1 MTGIY
6 IIGLIAQVF
15 FSARMLVQW
24 ILSEKQ
30 KRIVSPLLY
39 WVFSLIGAYLLCI
52 YGWLRNDF
60 SIILGQFIAFYVY
73 IWNLNDKGM
82 WQKIPVAVRVI
93 LAATPVVAAAFAL
106 NDFHSF
112 LDSFFRD
119 ENIPAWLIAFGSTGQ
134 IIFTLRFVYQWYC
147 SHKAGE
153 SVLPISFWVMSLV
166 GSLMILTYAIIRL
179 DPILILS
186 QSTGFIV
193 YTRNILLGRKSR
205 QPMLRSARQT
215 KQIRL

>member
-1 MTGIY
+1 MIGVY

-30 KRIVSPLLY
+30 KRVVSPVLY
-39 WVFSLIGAYLLCI
+39 WLFSLIGAYLLCV

-60 SIILGQFIAFYVY
+60 SIILGQFISFYIY

-82 WQKIPVAVRVI
+82 WHRIPTLLRVV
-93 LAATPVVAAAFAL
+93 LGLTPIVAALFVL
-106 NDFHSF
+106 NDFSAF
-112 LDSFFRD
+112 VDSFFKD
-119 ENIPAWLIAFGSTGQ
+119 EDIPAWLIVFGSVGQ
-134 IIFTLRFVYQWYC
+134 VIFTLRFVYQWYY
-147 SHKAGE
+147 SRKVGE
-153 SVLPISFWVMSLV
+153 SVLPVGFWIQSLI

-193 YTRNILLGRKSR
+193 YTRNIMLGRK
-205 QPMLRSARQT
+205 ANKT
-215 KQIRL
+215 KE

>member
-1 MTGIY
+1 MIGVY

-30 KRIVSPLLY
+30 KRIVSPVLY
-39 WVFSLIGAYLLCI
+39 WLFSLIGAYLLCV

-60 SIILGQFIAFYVY
+60 SIILGQFISFYIY

-82 WQKIPVAVRVI
+82 WHRIPTLLRVV
-93 LAATPVVAAAFAL
+93 LGLTPIVAALFVL
-106 NDFHSF
+106 NDFSAF
-112 LDSFFRD
+112 VDSFFKD
-119 ENIPAWLIAFGSTGQ
+119 EDIPAWLITFGSVGQ
-134 IIFTLRFVYQWYC
+134 VIFTLRFVYQWYY
-147 SHKAGE
+147 SRKVGE
-153 SVLPISFWVMSLV
+153 SVLPVGFWIQSLI

-193 YTRNILLGRKSR
+193 YTRNIMLGRK
-205 QPMLRSARQT
+205 ANKT
-215 KQIRL
+215 KE

>member
-1 MTGIY
+1 MIGVY

-15 FSARMLVQW
+15 FSARLLAQW

-30 KRIVSPLLY
+30 KRVVSPVLY
-39 WVFSLIGAYLLCI
+39 WLFSLIGAYLLCV

-60 SIILGQFIAFYVY
+60 SIILGQFISFYIY

-82 WQKIPVAVRVI
+82 WHRIPTLLRVV
-93 LAATPVVAAAFAL
+93 LGLTPIVAALFVL
-106 NDFHSF
+106 NDFSAF
-112 LDSFFRD
+112 VDSFFKD
-119 ENIPAWLIAFGSTGQ
+119 EDIPVWLIAFGSVGQ
-134 IIFTLRFVYQWYC
+134 VIFTLRFVYQWYY
-147 SHKAGE
+147 SRKVGE
-153 SVLPISFWVMSLV
+153 SVLPVGFWIQSLI

-193 YTRNILLGRKSR
+193 YTRNIMLGRK
-205 QPMLRSARQT
+205 ANKT
-215 KQIRL
+215 KE

>member
-1 MTGIY
+1 MIGVY

-30 KRIVSPLLY
+30 KRVVSPVLY
-39 WVFSLIGAYLLCI
+39 WLFSLIGAYLLCV

-60 SIILGQFIAFYVY
+60 SIILGQFISFYIY

-82 WQKIPVAVRVI
+82 WHRIPTLLRVV
-93 LAATPVVAAAFAL
+93 LGLTPIVAALFVL
-106 NDFHSF
+106 NDFSAF
-112 LDSFFRD
+112 VDSFFKD
-119 ENIPAWLIAFGSTGQ
+119 EDIPAWLIAFGSVGQ
-134 IIFTLRFVYQWYC
+134 VIFTLRFVYQWYY
-147 SHKAGE
+147 SRKVGE
-153 SVLPISFWVMSLV
+153 SVLPVGFWIQSLI

-193 YTRNILLGRKSR
+193 YTRNIMLGRK
-205 QPMLRSARQT
+205 ANKT
-215 KQIRL
+215 KE

>member
-1 MTGIY
+1 MIGVY

-24 ILSEKQ
+24 IISEKQ
-30 KRIVSPLLY
+30 KRVVSPVLY
-39 WVFSLIGAYLLCI
+39 WLFSLIGAYLLCV

-60 SIILGQFIAFYVY
+60 SIILGQFISFYIY

-82 WQKIPVAVRVI
+82 WHRIPTLLRVV
-93 LAATPVVAAAFAL
+93 LGLTPIVAALFVL
-106 NDFHSF
+106 NDFSAF
-112 LDSFFRD
+112 VDSFFKD
-119 ENIPAWLIAFGSTGQ
+119 EDIPVWLIAFGSVGQ
-134 IIFTLRFVYQWYC
+134 VIFTLRFVYQWYY
-147 SHKAGE
+147 SRKVGE
-153 SVLPISFWVMSLV
+153 SVLPVGFWIQSLI

-193 YTRNILLGRKSR
+193 YTRNIMLGRK
-205 QPMLRSARQT
+205 ANKT
-215 KQIRL
+215 KE

>member
-1 MTGIY
+1 MIGVY

-30 KRIVSPLLY
+30 KRVVSPVLY
-39 WVFSLIGAYLLCI
+39 WLFSLIGAYLLCV

-60 SIILGQFIAFYVY
+60 SIILGQFISFYIY

-82 WQKIPVAVRVI
+82 WHRIPTLLRVI
-93 LAATPVVAAAFAL
+93 LGLTPIVAALFVL
-106 NDFHSF
+106 NDFSAF
-112 LDSFFRD
+112 VDSFFKD
-119 ENIPAWLIAFGSTGQ
+119 EDIPVWLITFGSVGQ
-134 IIFTLRFVYQWYC
+134 VIFTLRFVYQWYY
-147 SHKAGE
+147 SRKVGE
-153 SVLPISFWVMSLV
+153 SVLPVGFWIQSLI

-193 YTRNILLGRKSR
+193 YTRNIMLGRK
-205 QPMLRSARQT
+205 ANKT
-215 KQIRL
+215 KE

>member
-1 MTGIY
+1 MIGVY

-30 KRIVSPLLY
+30 KRVVSPVLY
-39 WVFSLIGAYLLCI
+39 WLFSLIGAYLLCV

-60 SIILGQFIAFYVY
+60 SIILGQFISFYIY

-82 WQKIPVAVRVI
+82 WHRIPTLLRVV
-93 LAATPVVAAAFAL
+93 LGLTPIVAALFVL
-106 NDFHSF
+106 NDFSAF
-112 LDSFFRD
+112 VDSFFKD
-119 ENIPAWLIAFGSTGQ
+119 EDIPVWLIAFGSVGQ
-134 IIFTLRFVYQWYC
+134 VIFTLRFVYQWYY
-147 SHKAGE
+147 SRKVGE
-153 SVLPISFWVMSLV
+153 SVLPVGFWIQSLI

-186 QSTGFIV
+186 QSMGFIV
-193 YTRNILLGRKSR
+193 YTRNIMLGRK
-205 QPMLRSARQT
+205 ANKT
-215 KQIRL
+215 KE

>member
-1 MTGIY
+1 MIGVY

-30 KRIVSPLLY
+30 KRVVSPVLY
-39 WVFSLIGAYLLCI
+39 WLFSLIGAYLLCV

-60 SIILGQFIAFYVY
+60 SIILGQFISFYIY

-82 WQKIPVAVRVI
+82 WHRIPTLLRVV
-93 LAATPVVAAAFAL
+93 LGLTPIVAALFVL
-106 NDFHSF
+106 NDFSAF
-112 LDSFFRD
+112 VDSFFKD
-119 ENIPAWLIAFGSTGQ
+119 EDIPVWLITFGSVGQ
-134 IIFTLRFVYQWYC
+134 VIFTLRFVYQWYY
-147 SHKAGE
+147 SRKVGE
-153 SVLPISFWVMSLV
+153 SVLPVGFWIQSLI

-193 YTRNILLGRKSR
+193 YTRNIMLGRK
-205 QPMLRSARQT
+205 ANKT
-215 KQIRL
+215 KE

>member
-1 MTGIY
+1 MIGVY

-30 KRIVSPLLY
+30 KRVVSPVLY
-39 WVFSLIGAYLLCI
+39 WLFSLIGAYLLCV

-60 SIILGQFIAFYVY
+60 SIILGQFISFYIY

-82 WQKIPVAVRVI
+82 WHRIPTLLRVI
-93 LAATPVVAAAFAL
+93 LGLTPIVAALFVL
-106 NDFHSF
+106 NDFSAF
-112 LDSFFRD
+112 VDSFFKD
-119 ENIPAWLIAFGSTGQ
+119 EDIPVWLIAFGSVGQ
-134 IIFTLRFVYQWYC
+134 VIFTLRFVYQWYY
-147 SHKAGE
+147 SRRVGE
-153 SVLPISFWVMSLV
+153 SVLPVGFWIQSLI

-193 YTRNILLGRKSR
+193 YTRNIMLGRK
-205 QPMLRSARQT
+205 ANKT
-215 KQIRL
+215 KE

>member
-1 MTGIY
+1 MIGVY

-30 KRIVSPLLY
+30 KRVVSPVLY
-39 WVFSLIGAYLLCI
+39 WLFSLIGAYLLCV

-60 SIILGQFIAFYVY
+60 SIILGQFISFYIY

-82 WQKIPVAVRVI
+82 WHRIPTLLRVV
-93 LAATPVVAAAFAL
+93 LGLTPIVAALFVL
-106 NDFHSF
+106 NDFSAF
-112 LDSFFRD
+112 VDSFFKD
-119 ENIPAWLIAFGSTGQ
+119 EDIPVWLIAFGSVGQ
-134 IIFTLRFVYQWYC
+134 VIFTLRFVYQWYY
-147 SHKAGE
+147 SRKVGE
-153 SVLPISFWVMSLV
+153 SVLPVGFWIQSLI

-193 YTRNILLGRKSR
+193 YTRNIMLGRK
-205 QPMLRSARQT
+205 ANKT
-215 KQIRL
+215 KE

>member
-1 MTGIY
+1 MIGVY

-30 KRIVSPLLY
+30 KRVVSPVLY
-39 WVFSLIGAYLLCI
+39 WLFSLIGAYLLCV

-60 SIILGQFIAFYVY
+60 SIILGQFISFYIY

-82 WQKIPVAVRVI
+82 WHRIPTLLQVV
-93 LAATPVVAAAFAL
+93 LGLTPIVAALFVL
-106 NDFHSF
+106 NDFSAF
-112 LDSFFRD
+112 VDSFFKD
-119 ENIPAWLIAFGSTGQ
+119 EDIPAWLITFGSVGQ
-134 IIFTLRFVYQWYC
+134 VIFTLRFVYQWYY
-147 SHKAGE
+147 SRKVGE
-153 SVLPISFWVMSLV
+153 SVLPVGFWIQSLI

-193 YTRNILLGRKSR
+193 YTRNIMLGRK
-205 QPMLRSARQT
+205 ANKT
-215 KQIRL
+215 KE

>member
-1 MTGIY
+1 MIGVY

-30 KRIVSPLLY
+30 KRVVSPVLY
-39 WVFSLIGAYLLCI
+39 WLFSLIGAYLLCV

-60 SIILGQFIAFYVY
+60 SIILGQFISFYIY

-82 WQKIPVAVRVI
+82 WHRIPTLLRVI
-93 LAATPVVAAAFAL
+93 LGLTPIVAALFVL
-106 NDFHSF
+106 NDFSAF
-112 LDSFFRD
+112 VDSFFKD
-119 ENIPAWLIAFGSTGQ
+119 EDIPAWLITFGSVGQ
-134 IIFTLRFVYQWYC
+134 VIFTLRFVYQWYY
-147 SHKAGE
+147 SRKVGE
-153 SVLPISFWVMSLV
+153 SVLPVGFWIQSLI

-193 YTRNILLGRKSR
+193 YTRNIMLGRK
-205 QPMLRSARQT
+205 ANKT
-215 KQIRL
+215 KE

>member
-1 MTGIY
+1 MIGVY

-30 KRIVSPLLY
+30 KRVVSPVLY
-39 WVFSLIGAYLLCI
+39 WLFSLIGAYLLCV

-60 SIILGQFIAFYVY
+60 SIILGQFISFYIY

-82 WQKIPVAVRVI
+82 WHRIPTLLQVV
-93 LAATPVVAAAFAL
+93 LGLTPIVAALFVL
-106 NDFHSF
+106 NDFSAF
-112 LDSFFRD
+112 VDSFFKD
-119 ENIPAWLIAFGSTGQ
+119 EDIPVWLITFGSVGQ
-134 IIFTLRFVYQWYC
+134 VIFTLRFVYQWYY
-147 SHKAGE
+147 SRKVGE
-153 SVLPISFWVMSLV
+153 SVLPVGFWIQSLI

-193 YTRNILLGRKSR
+193 YTRNIMLGRK
-205 QPMLRSARQT
+205 ANKT
-215 KQIRL
+215 KE

>member
-1 MTGIY
+1 MIGVY

-30 KRIVSPLLY
+30 KRVVSPVLY
-39 WVFSLIGAYLLCI
+39 WLFSLIGAYLLCV

-60 SIILGQFIAFYVY
+60 SIILGQFISFYIY

-82 WQKIPVAVRVI
+82 WHRIPTLLRVV
-93 LAATPVVAAAFAL
+93 LGLTPIVAALFVL
-106 NDFHSF
+106 NDFSAF
-112 LDSFFRD
+112 VDSFFKD
-119 ENIPAWLIAFGSTGQ
+119 EDIPVWLIAFGSVGQ
-134 IIFTLRFVYQWYC
+134 VIFTLRFVYQWYY
-147 SHKAGE
+147 SRKVGE
-153 SVLPISFWVMSLV
+153 SVLPVGFWIQSLI

-193 YTRNILLGRKSR
+193 YTRNIMLGRK
-205 QPMLRSARQT
+205 AN
-215 KQIRL
+215 KKNE

>member
-1 MTGIY
+1 MIGVY

-30 KRIVSPLLY
+30 KRVVSPVLY
-39 WVFSLIGAYLLCI
+39 WLFSLIGAYLLCV

-60 SIILGQFIAFYVY
+60 SIILGQFISFYIY

-82 WQKIPVAVRVI
+82 WHRIPTLLRVI
-93 LAATPVVAAAFAL
+93 LGLTPIVAALFVL
-106 NDFHSF
+106 NDFSAF
-112 LDSFFRD
+112 VDSFFKD
-119 ENIPAWLIAFGSTGQ
+119 EDIPAWLIVFGSVGQ
-134 IIFTLRFVYQWYC
+134 VIFTLRFVYQWYY
-147 SHKAGE
+147 SRKVGE
-153 SVLPISFWVMSLV
+153 SVLPVGFWIQSLI

-193 YTRNILLGRKSR
+193 YTRNIMLGRK
-205 QPMLRSARQT
+205 ANKT
-215 KQIRL
+215 KE

>member
-1 MTGIY
+1 MIGVY

-30 KRIVSPLLY
+30 KRVVSPVLY
-39 WVFSLIGAYLLCI
+39 WLFSLIGAYLLCV

-60 SIILGQFIAFYVY
+60 SIILGQFISFYIY

-82 WQKIPVAVRVI
+82 WHRIPTLLRVI
-93 LAATPVVAAAFAL
+93 LGLTPIVAALFVL
-106 NDFHSF
+106 NDFSAF
-112 LDSFFRD
+112 VDSFFKD
-119 ENIPAWLIAFGSTGQ
+119 EDIPAWLIAFGSVGQ
-134 IIFTLRFVYQWYC
+134 VIFTLRFVYQWYY
-147 SHKAGE
+147 SRKVGE
-153 SVLPISFWVMSLV
+153 SVLPVGFWIQSLI

-193 YTRNILLGRKSR
+193 YTRNIMLGRK
-205 QPMLRSARQT
+205 ANKT
-215 KQIRL
+215 KE

>member
-1 MTGIY
+1 MIGVY

-30 KRIVSPLLY
+30 KRVVSPVLY
-39 WVFSLIGAYLLCI
+39 WLFSLIGAYLLCV

-60 SIILGQFIAFYVY
+60 SIILGQFISFYIY

-82 WQKIPVAVRVI
+82 WHRIPTLLQVV
-93 LAATPVVAAAFAL
+93 LGLTPIVAALFVL
-106 NDFHSF
+106 NDFSAF
-112 LDSFFRD
+112 VDSFFKD
-119 ENIPAWLIAFGSTGQ
+119 EDIPVWLIAFGSVGQ
-134 IIFTLRFVYQWYC
+134 VIFTLRFVYQWYY
-147 SHKAGE
+147 SRKVGE
-153 SVLPISFWVMSLV
+153 SVLPVGFWIQSLI

-193 YTRNILLGRKSR
+193 YTRNIMLGRK
-205 QPMLRSARQT
+205 ANKT
-215 KQIRL
+215 KE

>member
-1 MTGIY
+1 MIGVY

-30 KRIVSPLLY
+30 KRVVSPVLY
-39 WVFSLIGAYLLCI
+39 WLFSLIGAYLLCV

-60 SIILGQFIAFYVY
+60 SIILGQFISFYIY

-82 WQKIPVAVRVI
+82 WHRIPTLLRVV
-93 LAATPVVAAAFAL
+93 LGLTPIVAALFVL
-106 NDFHSF
+106 NDFSAF
-112 LDSFFRD
+112 VDSFFKD
-119 ENIPAWLIAFGSTGQ
+119 EDIPAWLITFGSVGQ
-134 IIFTLRFVYQWYC
+134 VIFTLRFVYQWYY
-147 SHKAGE
+147 SRKVGE
-153 SVLPISFWVMSLV
+153 SVLPVGFWIQSLI

-193 YTRNILLGRKSR
+193 YTRNIMLGRK
-205 QPMLRSARQT
+205 ANKT
-215 KQIRL
+215 KE

>member
-1 MTGIY
+1 MIGVY

-30 KRIVSPLLY
+30 KRVVSPVLY
-39 WVFSLIGAYLLCI
+39 WLFSLIGAYLLCV

-60 SIILGQFIAFYVY
+60 SIILGQFISFYIY

-82 WQKIPVAVRVI
+82 RHRIPTLLRVI
-93 LAATPVVAAAFAL
+93 LGLTPIVAALFVL
-106 NDFHSF
+106 NDFSAF
-112 LDSFFRD
+112 VDSFFKD
-119 ENIPAWLIAFGSTGQ
+119 EDIPVWLIAFGSVGQ
-134 IIFTLRFVYQWYC
+134 VIFTLRFVYQWYY
-147 SHKAGE
+147 SRKVGE
-153 SVLPISFWVMSLV
+153 SVLPVGFWIQSLI

-193 YTRNILLGRKSR
+193 YTRNIMLGRK
-205 QPMLRSARQT
+205 ANKT
-215 KQIRL
+215 KE

>member
-1 MTGIY
+1 MIGVY

-30 KRIVSPLLY
+30 KRVVSPVLY
-39 WVFSLIGAYLLCI
+39 WLFSLIGAYLLCV

-60 SIILGQFIAFYVY
+60 SIILGQFISFYIY

-82 WQKIPVAVRVI
+82 WHRIPTLLRVV
-93 LAATPVVAAAFAL
+93 LGLTPIVAALFVL
-106 NDFHSF
+106 NDFSAF
-112 LDSFFRD
+112 VDSFFKD
-119 ENIPAWLIAFGSTGQ
+119 EDIPVWLIAFGSVGQ
-134 IIFTLRFVYQWYC
+134 VIFTLRFVYQWYY
-147 SHKAGE
+147 SRKVGE
-153 SVLPISFWVMSLV
+153 SVLPVGFWIQSLI
-166 GSLMILTYAIIRL
+166 GSLMIFTYAIIRL

-193 YTRNILLGRKSR
+193 YTRNIMLGRK
-205 QPMLRSARQT
+205 ANKT
-215 KQIRL
+215 KE